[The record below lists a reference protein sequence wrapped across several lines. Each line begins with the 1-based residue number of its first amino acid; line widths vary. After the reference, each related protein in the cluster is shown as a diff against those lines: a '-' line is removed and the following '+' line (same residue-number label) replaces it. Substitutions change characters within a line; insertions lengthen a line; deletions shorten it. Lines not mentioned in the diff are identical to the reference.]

1 MNQFVSRALVS
12 LGCCVVVGIAF
23 AQTPPPASA
32 ISPAS
37 PAAAQPVTH
46 KTPATAPASE
56 QDKPFY
62 DLGVL
67 LSHNLD
73 SFALSEAEFSLVRQ
87 GFADGYHHKPQTA
100 TAESS
105 TPRLQALQRERAAG
119 LEVHQKVAGA
129 AYAAKAS
136 QAPGARKT
144 DSGLILIPVSA
155 GNGAS
160 PSSAD
165 TVKVNYEGRLIDG
178 TVFDSSRQH
187 GGQPATFRLNAV
199 IPCWTEAVQ
208 LMKVGGKSR
217 IVCPPGL
224 AYAER
229 GAPPRIRPGATLEFD
244 IELLEVMPAAP
255 VAPPAAAGPVAPGA
269 PVAPVA
275 PAPATPGAK

>member
-1 MNQFVSRALVS
+1 MNQFVTRAVVS

-23 AQTPPPASA
+23 AQAP
-32 ISPAS
+32 SPAS
-37 PAAAQPVTH
+37 PAAAKPKAQKPSA
-46 KTPATAPASE
+46 PATPASE

-67 LSHNLD
+67 LSRNLD

-105 TPRLQALQRERAAG
+105 APRLQALQRERAAG
-119 LEVHQKVAGA
+119 ISEREKLAGE
-129 AYAAKAS
+129 AYAAKAA
-136 QAPGARKT
+136 QAPGARRT
-144 DSGLILIPVSA
+144 DSGLIFIPVSA
-155 GNGAS
+155 GNGAG

-178 TVFDSSRQH
+178 TVFDSSKQH
-187 GGQPATFRLNAV
+187 GGQPVTFRLNAV

-208 LMKVGGKSR
+208 LMKVGGRSR
-217 IVCPPGL
+217 IVCPSSL
-224 AYAER
+224 AYAQR

-244 IELLEVMPAAP
+244 IELLAIVPAAP
-255 VAPPAAAGPVAPGA
+255 SAPPAAAAPAA
-269 PVAPVA
+269 PT
-275 PAPATPGAK
+275 APATPAANK